1 MGRSL
6 HGGAFLRDIGID
18 NSALKAASWAK
29 RAEEAEIRRS
39 IHGGGFPLN
48 ILIDFLNVYSD
59 LLGGGPKLITP
70 KKKALPL
77 LVASI
82 LLSLAGVGAFLWIFG
97 RDFNIYWLILSPI
110 IIVLYQFPAV
120 FVFRLYRQRL
130 AKAKKAEDRPAGEGD
145 GNPGRP

>member
-1 MGRSL
+1 
-6 HGGAFLRDIGID
+6 
-18 NSALKAASWAK
+18 
-29 RAEEAEIRRS
+29 
-39 IHGGGFPLN
+39 
-48 ILIDFLNVYSD
+48 VT
-59 LLGGGPKLITP
+59 TP

-82 LLSLAGVGAFLWIFG
+82 LLSLAGVGAFLWIFR
-97 RDFNIYWLILSPI
+97 RDFNIYWLILSPV

-130 AKAKKAEDRPAGEGD
+130 AKAKKAEDRPTDAQD